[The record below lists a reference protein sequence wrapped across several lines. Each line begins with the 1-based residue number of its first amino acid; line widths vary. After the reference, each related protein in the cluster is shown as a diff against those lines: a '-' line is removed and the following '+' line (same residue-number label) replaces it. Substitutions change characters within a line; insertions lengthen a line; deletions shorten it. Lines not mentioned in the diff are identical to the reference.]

1 MSLKEL
7 LREKAFEIGFED
19 VGFTGVEPF
28 DLYIKEIRIYPKT
41 RSLLPELPILHWLR
55 FWVWTMTIYKQD
67 LASYFLYFP
76 QECV

>member
-41 RSLLPELPILHWLR
+41 RSLLPELPILH
-55 FWVWTMTIYKQD
+55 
-67 LASYFLYFP
+67 
-76 QECV
+76 